1 MPVSIT
7 PELGFEVSIQ
17 NSKDALKPP
26 QITSL
31 SPQEIVDIL
40 QGKTEKGISIIDP
53 RWFVESALGVA
64 GSKPVDSLV
73 RKARRAIVFSAAL
86 FSTS

>member
-1 MPVSIT
+1 MPVSIS
-7 PELGFEVSIQ
+7 PELGFEVSTQ
-17 NSKDALKPP
+17 NSKDTLEPP

-40 QGKTEKGISIIDP
+40 QGKTERGISIIDP
-53 RWFVESALGVA
+53 RSVVEAVSRVV
-64 GSKPVDSLV
+64 GSNSTDLLV